1 MILSIRA
8 VFNPKTTVQTLQT
21 GQSQSRFLPGADLLP
36 GRIIFGGGWE
46 KGKWGG
52 GGGGGRSR
60 MRLVDYDYSIS
71 YGVSMRYGQ

>member
-52 GGGGGRSR
+52 GRGSEQDEID
-60 MRLVDYDYSIS
+60 RLRLFNKL
-71 YGVSMRYGQ
+71 RYFRQ